1 MKRFDSNNYELN
13 PGKKTGVYLIHGF
26 SSTTYELKL
35 LGELLADQDYH
46 IVLNN
51 FPGHG
56 TNVDDCNKY
65 QYNDWLDYSKI

>member
-35 LGELLADQDYH
+35 LGELLGAD
-46 IVLNN
+46 
-51 FPGHG
+51 
-56 TNVDDCNKY
+56 
-65 QYNDWLDYSKI
+65 SKEMLLIIQAIEEIRLQKSE